1 LTPARDVDGSRREAG
16 VASAASVSL
25 APTPDAA
32 DAHARLVAA
41 IARQL
46 SGESNSKR
54 VEILETHISTVLLTG
69 RHAYKL
75 KKPVDLGF
83 LDFTTL
89 AARRHFCEQ
98 ELRLNRRLAPSI
110 YLSVVPIT
118 GTVDAP
124 VMGGTGEAIDYAV
137 QMREFPQD
145 ALLSRI
151 LARGLLAP
159 ADVDALAGEVARF
172 HARIDVAPPASPF
185 GSPET
190 IAKYARQN
198 FMACDGSASAR
209 RALASLSR
217 WTESELTQRAATMRR
232 RKAEGFVRECHG
244 DLHLGNMAEIDG
256 RIVIFDCIEFN
267 DELRWID
274 VMSEVAFTAMDLA
287 DRQRADL
294 ARRFLNAYL
303 ERTGDYAGLSVLRFY
318 LVYRAMVR
326 AKVAQVRA
334 DQVGVGAAS
343 AGLRAESRGYIVQA
357 LRYARRAQPMLVVM
371 HGFSG
376 SGKTTVA
383 QDLLERLDAIRIR
396 TDVERKRMPGVTSE
410 PAGAAAVPGAL
421 YTSGAT
427 TRTYERVRD
436 HAAIALDAGF
446 SAIADGTFL
455 RRAQRDLLR
464 GLAAERRVPFVIV
477 DVSADS
483 ATLRERLARRARASN
498 DASDADAEVLAL
510 QLRTHEPL
518 GPDEMAHVVACT
530 SGQPFDLAQIARIRA
545 AASRPS
551 R

>member
-1 LTPARDVDGSRREAG
+1 MTFAASIAL
-16 VASAASVSL
+16 ASA
-25 APTPDAA
+25 PDVA

-41 IARQL
+41 LARQL
-46 SGESNSKR
+46 SGESDAGR

-69 RHAYKL
+69 RYAYKL
-75 KKPVDLGF
+75 KKRVDLGF

-98 ELRLNRRLAPSI
+98 ELRLNRRLAPSL

-118 GTVDAP
+118 GTLDAP

-145 ALLSRI
+145 ALLSRV
-151 LARGLLAP
+151 LARGLLAR

-172 HARIDVAPPASPF
+172 HARIDVAPAASPF

-190 IAKYARQN
+190 VAGYARRN
-198 FMACDGSASAR
+198 FQACDGSAAAPR

-217 WTESELTQRAATMRR
+217 WTERELAERGATLRR
-232 RKAEGFVRECHG
+232 RKEDGFVRECHG
-244 DLHLGNMAEIDG
+244 DLHLGNMAAIDG

-287 DRQRADL
+287 DRARPDL

-326 AKVAQVRA
+326 AKVVAVRA
-334 DQVGVGAAS
+334 AQVGVGPARAS
-343 AGLRAESRGYIVQA
+343 LHAESRGYIVQA
-357 LRYARRAQPMLVVM
+357 LRYARRTQPVLILM
-371 HGFSG
+371 HGLSG

-383 QDLLERLDAIRIR
+383 QDLLERIDAIRIR
-396 TDVERKRMPGVTSE
+396 TDVERKRMHDITPE
-410 PAGAAAVPGAL
+410 PAGAVAVPGAL
-421 YTSGAT
+421 YSPAVTA
-427 TRTYERVRD
+427 RTYERVRD
-436 HAAIALDAGF
+436 HAATALDAGF
-446 SAIADGTFL
+446 TAIADGTFL
-455 RRAQRDLLR
+455 QRAQRDLLR

-477 DVSADS
+477 DVSADD
-483 ATLRERLARRARASN
+483 ATLHERLARRARLSN

-510 QLRTHEPL
+510 QLRTREPL
-518 GPDEMAHVVACT
+518 GPDEMGHVIACT
-530 SGQPFDLAQIARIRA
+530 SARPVDPGEIARIRA
-545 AASRPS
+545 GVPPRSR
-551 R
+551 

>member
-1 LTPARDVDGSRREAG
+1 MAFAESIPVPVATARDG
-16 VASAASVSL
+16 
-25 APTPDAA
+25 A

-41 IARQL
+41 LARQL
-46 SGESNSKR
+46 SGESDTGS

-89 AARRHFCEQ
+89 DARRHFCEQ
-98 ELRLNRRLAPSI
+98 ELRLDRRLAPSL
-110 YLSVVPIT
+110 YLAVVPIT
-118 GTVDAP
+118 GTLDAP
-124 VMGGTGEAIDYAV
+124 VMGGMGEAIDYAV

-145 ALLSRI
+145 ALLSRV

-159 ADVDALAGEVARF
+159 ADIDALAGEVARF
-172 HARIDVAPPASPF
+172 HDRIDIATAASPF
-185 GSPET
+185 GSPEM
-190 IAKYARQN
+190 IAGYARQN
-198 FMACDGSASAR
+198 FMAHDGSAAAAR

-217 WTESELTQRAATMRR
+217 WTESELGLRAATMRR

-244 DLHLGNMAEIDG
+244 DLHLGNMAEIDE

-287 DRQRADL
+287 DRGRPDL

-303 ERTGDYAGLSVLRFY
+303 ERTGDYAGLAVLRFY

-326 AKVAQVRA
+326 AKVVAVRA
-334 DQVGVGAAS
+334 AQVGVGSARAA
-343 AGLRAESRGYIVQA
+343 LHAESRGYIVQA
-357 LRYARRAQPMLVVM
+357 LRYARRTQPTLILM

-383 QDLLERLDAIRIR
+383 QDLLERIDAIRIR
-396 TDVERKRMPGVTSE
+396 TDVERKRMHDIPSD
-410 PAGAAAVPGAL
+410 PAGTAVAGAL
-421 YTSGAT
+421 YSPGAT
-427 TRTYERVRD
+427 ARTYERVRD

-446 SAIADGTFL
+446 TAIADGTFL
-455 RRAQRDLLR
+455 QRTQRDLLR
-464 GLAAERRVPFVIV
+464 GLAAERRIPFVIV
-477 DVSADS
+477 DVSADD
-483 ATLRERLARRARASN
+483 ATLHERLARRARTSN

-510 QLRTHEPL
+510 QLRTQEPL

-530 SGQPFDLAQIARIRA
+530 SAHPIDPEEIARIRA
-545 AASRPS
+545 GAPPRSP
-551 R
+551 